1 MDNYTTHVWI
11 FITKP
16 QILYHDDGYYIFKFA
31 MISDR
36 DLVMQSGPYTYR
48 NRLVILRN
56 WLINFEFNPEYL
68 NKVLLWIKFPS
79 LSLRYWSSKA
89 LSKLVSVVGR
99 LMYTDKYIIAME
111 RISYARVLVVADSS
125 HTLPK
130 RRWKAK
136 EQEEN
141 QPDQAEI
148 VQTSRDR
155 THTKIDQ
162 AKDMVDNVQPCTI
175 MNVNLTPD
183 SPSHSAEDRFIQRK
197 GKETRANTVRIP
209 LAVAFNS
216 NPHDCLFI
224 EH

>member
-1 MDNYTTHVWI
+1 MDNYPTHVWI

-16 QILYHDDGYYIFKFA
+16 QILYHNDGYYIFKFM

-56 WLINFEFNPEYL
+56 WLINFEFNLEYL
-68 NKVLLWIKFPS
+68 NKVLLWINFPS
-79 LSLRYWSSKA
+79 LSLGYWSAEA
-89 LSKLVSVVGR
+89 LSKLVRVVGR

-111 RISYARVLVVADSS
+111 RISYARVLVEADIS

-136 EQEEN
+136 EKEEN
-141 QPDQAEI
+141 QPEQAEI
-148 VQTSRDR
+148 VQTSGDR

-162 AKDMVDNVQPCTI
+162 AEDMVDDVQQCII

-183 SPSHSAEDRFIQRK
+183 SLGHSAEDRFIQRK
-197 GKETRANTVRIP
+197 GKETRANTVRLP
-209 LAVAFNS
+209 SAVVFNS
-216 NPHDCLFI
+216 NPLDFLFI